1 MTKRVKDLRQSV
13 DNAAN
18 DLVLFLGWMILQQ
31 ALAIV
36 ATLVGIAASGID
48 YAIKGT
54 IERPWIGL
62 TAGLIVYAV
71 LSTRSLRGLNGNV
84 LLMSCAALICLLS
97 MLGAMVIHL
106 LTS

>member
-1 MTKRVKDLRQSV
+1 MTKRVKDLRHSV

-18 DLVLFLGWMILQQ
+18 DLVLFLGWMIFQQ
-31 ALAIV
+31 ALV
-36 ATLVGIAASGID
+36 FVGTLVGTAASGID

-62 TAGLIVYAV
+62 TAGLLVFTL
-71 LSTRSLRGLNGNV
+71 LSARSLRGLNGNV
-84 LLMSCAALICLLS
+84 LLMYCAALICLLS